1 MNNPYKGQHLG
12 DDNLPPAMF
21 TLPPEG
27 EKALRD
33 AYKGGHQIKAEVGGN
48 YVKPRPTVTITE
60 PTHCTGFLFTKRGT
74 FITQVVL
81 DYTGL
86 TGRGMA
92 PGPTAQIA
100 MSRAVDRGISGHSP
114 VRNLAGAY
122 YLVVPY
128 PPNGDAVMTS

>member
-12 DDNLPPAMF
+12 DD
-21 TLPPEG
+21 TLPPPMFQLPTQPTTNNLEG
-27 EKALRD
+27 
-33 AYKGGHQIKAEVGGN
+33 VGVH
-48 YVKPRPTVTITE
+48 VKPRPQVTITE

-100 MSRAVDRGISGHSP
+100 MSRAVDRNISGHSP
-114 VRNLAGAY
+114 VRNLAGVY

>member
-1 MNNPYKGQHLG
+1 MNNPYKGNYLGEFKG

-21 TLPPEG
+21 TLPPEDEMPLAGWKG
-27 EKALRD
+27 EA
-33 AYKGGHQIKAEVGGN
+33 
-48 YVKPRPTVTITE
+48 VKPRPTVTITE